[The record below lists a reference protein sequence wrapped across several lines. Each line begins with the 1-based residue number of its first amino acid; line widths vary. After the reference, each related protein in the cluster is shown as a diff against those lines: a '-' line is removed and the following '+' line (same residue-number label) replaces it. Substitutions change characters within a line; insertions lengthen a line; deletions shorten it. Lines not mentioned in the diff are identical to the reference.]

1 MPIPTATVDIA
12 ALPET
17 TQAIE
22 PMGAPMTVLVVEPS
36 RVQGSIIKSYLQERS
51 LSVVGIVPN
60 GNAAIEAVRSL
71 QPRAVISAM
80 HLADIN
86 GVELAQQIRAEIKI
100 NAPGFVLVTSEADD
114 GESAALSK
122 LNRVLLLPKPF
133 TAEQMIQ
140 ALNTVTGASMTLQ
153 AAASS
158 GPSHPV
164 GGKKDRSQLRVLIAD
179 DSGTARIHMRTVLQG
194 LGFTQFLEV
203 PDGAHAIAVAAR
215 ENCDL
220 IVTDYNMPLMNGRA
234 LVSYLKQ
241 NPASSSIP
249 IMMVT
254 TETDPR
260 MLDPVREL
268 GVVAIF
274 EKAFP
279 ASEVGPILDSLFG

>member
-1 MPIPTATVDIA
+1 
-12 ALPET
+12 
-17 TQAIE
+17 
-22 PMGAPMTVLVVEPS
+22 
-36 RVQGSIIKSYLQERS
+36 
-51 LSVVGIVPN
+51 
-60 GNAAIEAVRSL
+60 
-71 QPRAVISAM
+71 
-80 HLADIN
+80 
-86 GVELAQQIRAEIKI
+86 LAQQIRAEIKI

-114 GESAALSK
+114 SESAALSK

-140 ALNTVTGASMTLQ
+140 ALNTVTGASMTLH

-158 GPSHPV
+158 GASHPV
-164 GGKKDRSQLRVLIAD
+164 GGKKDRRQLRVLIAD
-179 DSGTARIHMRTVLQG
+179 DSGAARIHVRTVLQS
-194 LGFTQFLEV
+194 LGFSQFLEV

-254 TETDPR
+254 SETDPR